1 MMCRSSALLF
11 LALLGPAGAGGA
23 YAFGTGLPGGHPPIG
38 TGPAAQAAPRPAAP
52 PARGPLVDINSAS
65 LAELKTLPGI
75 GDAEARRIVAARP
88 YPSKAKLLADNVVP
102 AATFDAI
109 RHRVVAVQTLP
120 PPKDKARSGPAAKP
134 AQPA

>member
-1 MMCRSSALLF
+1 MRRSSALLF

-23 YAFGTGLPGGHPPIG
+23 NAFGTGLPGDHPPLGAG
-38 TGPAAQAAPRPAAP
+38 TAAKALPGPEAAPAP
-52 PARGPLVDINSAS
+52 GPLVDLNSAS

-75 GDAEARRIVAARP
+75 GDAEARRIIAARP
-88 YPSKAKLLADNVVP
+88 YPSKAKLLADKVVP

-109 RHRVVAVQTLP
+109 RHRVVAVQKLP
-120 PPKDKARSGPAAKP
+120 PPKDKARSGTAART